1 LAGAFTHVSENCRI
15 EVERTLGRF
24 NAYLEPALMLLIAS
38 GVLVFLLSI
47 YLPLFQVAEY
57 Y

>member
-1 LAGAFTHVSENCRI
+1 
-15 EVERTLGRF
+15 VERTLGRF